1 MQGITGFGHIAI
13 KVKDL
18 EKSLDFYVNKLGFE
32 YFLDLKRDDGT
43 VWIVYLRITDTQFL
57 ELFPGAEG
65 DRAPGKEANG
75 VNHLCLT
82 IEDMPATVAR
92 MKANGVTMLS
102 EMKQGIDGNP
112 NAWVEDPDGNRYE
125 LMEMTPGCIQAK
137 AITALKAKLGEA

>member
-92 MKANGVTMLS
+92 MKANGITMLS

>member
-18 EKSLDFYVNKLGFE
+18 DKSLDFYVNKLGFE

-125 LMEMTPGCIQAK
+125 LMEMMPGSIQAK

>member
-18 EKSLDFYVNKLGFE
+18 DKSLDFYVNQLGFE

-92 MKANGVTMLS
+92 LKANGVTMLS

-125 LMEMTPGCIQAK
+125 LMEMMPGSIQAK

>member
-13 KVKDL
+13 NVKDL
-18 EKSLDFYVNKLGFE
+18 DKSLDFYVNKLGFE

-65 DRAPGKEANG
+65 DRAPGKDANG

-92 MKANGVTMLS
+92 LKANGVTMLS

-125 LMEMTPGCIQAK
+125 LMEMMPGSIQAK